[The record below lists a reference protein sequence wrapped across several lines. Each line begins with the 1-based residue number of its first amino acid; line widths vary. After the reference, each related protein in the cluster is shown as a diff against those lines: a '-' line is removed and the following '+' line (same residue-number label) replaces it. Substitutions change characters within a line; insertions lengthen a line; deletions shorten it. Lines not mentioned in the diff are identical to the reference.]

1 MYSHAKSSKTFGV
14 TAENVK
20 FDLSQA
26 MANKNKI
33 VERLRKASES
43 SKKKLKVEVVTKTAN
58 VLGTENGAFRVKA
71 EETVYEAKRLL
82 LCTGSEAI
90 RPPIPGADQK
100 FVMTNREILNID
112 YIPSNLVIVGGGV
125 IGLEFATFF
134 SEIGAKVTVIEMLPA
149 IAGQLDDDIRAI
161 LQKSFEKKGV
171 VFHLEC
177 QVTGIEKDKVL
188 FKDKAGNT
196 QSVPADAVLLS
207 TGRRP
212 VTKGIGLENLHLD
225 MDRSAVKTDLQSR
238 TNIPNVYAAGDINGK
253 SMLAHTASRESEVAV
268 DTMLGHKNVIRY
280 DNIPGVI
287 YSHPEVATVGL
298 TLAQAKQRGIDAAE
312 SNITLNYSGRYMVEN
327 EAGNGI
333 IKVVADKA
341 SKTIL
346 GMHMIGGEC
355 SEMIHGACII
365 LENQLRLQDVA
376 DIVFPHPTVAE
387 VIKIATAAI

>member
-1 MYSHAKSSKTFGV
+1 
-14 TAENVK
+14 
-20 FDLSQA
+20 
-26 MANKNKI
+26 
-33 VERLRKASES
+33 
-43 SKKKLKVEVVTKTAN
+43 
-58 VLGTENGAFRVKA
+58 
-71 EETVYEAKRLL
+71 
-82 LCTGSEAI
+82 
-90 RPPIPGADQK
+90 
-100 FVMTNREILNID
+100 
-112 YIPSNLVIVGGGV
+112 
-125 IGLEFATFF
+125 
-134 SEIGAKVTVIEMLPA
+134 MLPA

-188 FKDKAGNT
+188 FKDKTGNT
-196 QSVPADAVLLS
+196 QSVLADAVLLS

-212 VTKGIGLENLHLD
+212 VTRGIGLENLHLD

-268 DTMLGHKNVIRY
+268 DTMLGHKKVIRY

-298 TLAQAKQRGIDAAE
+298 TFSQAKQRGIDAAE

-341 SKTIL
+341 TKTIL

-387 VIKIATAAI
+387 VMKIATAAI